1 MASSRSST
9 PADRACARVRRAV
22 AAWIASLPPGDK
34 PIAFA
39 LSGGR
44 DSMTLLDAGAEALAA
59 AGRRSIAFHV
69 HHGLQADADR
79 WVEACSRA
87 CAERGVAFA
96 MRRACVALGP
106 RASLE
111 ARARDAR
118 YLALRS
124 LAREHGA
131 THIALAHHQDDQA
144 ETVLLQLGRG
154 AGPAGLAAMPRTA
167 RDADGLTWHR
177 PFLALPRADI
187 DAFASAQRLDFVLDP
202 SNADVRLRRNA
213 VRAHLAPVFAATLP
227 GYPDTLAR
235 AATHQAEAAALMD
248 ALAAID
254 ARAAA
259 FDRASGTIDAAA
271 FATLDAPRARNLLRW
286 FLRRHGLPGPPAARL
301 DTMLRQLAHARR
313 DAAVEIRHA
322 GAIVG
327 RHRGRVIVHAPP
339 PADYQR
345 PWRGEVSVA
354 LPHGELAFRP
364 TAGAGVDPRHVG
376 AGLTIRPRRGGERM
390 RLGPAGARRALKD
403 LLREADLPPW
413 ERDAL
418 PLVVAGDALVAVPGL
433 GVDIAW
439 RTPPGTQGLVPV
451 WRCAPEEPAPR

>member
-286 FLRRHGLPGPPAARL
+286 FLRGHGLPGPPAARL
-301 DTMLRQLAHARR
+301 DTMLRQLAHAPPAAMPPSRFVTR
-313 DAAVEIRHA
+313 GRSSVVIAAVSSCTRRRPPTTSA
-322 GAIVG
+322 PGAA
-327 RHRGRVIVHAPP
+327 RCRSRC
-339 PADYQR
+339 R
-345 PWRGEVSVA
+345 
-354 LPHGELAFRP
+354 
-364 TAGAGVDPRHVG
+364 TANSRSG
-376 AGLTIRPRRGGERM
+376 RPRVRASIRATSA
-390 RLGPAGARRALKD
+390 RDSRSGPGA
-403 LLREADLPPW
+403 EAS
-413 ERDAL
+413 A
-418 PLVVAGDALVAVPGL
+418 
-433 GVDIAW
+433 
-439 RTPPGTQGLVPV
+439 
-451 WRCAPEEPAPR
+451 